1 MVPAEAQRDT
11 FAIVGGTPSV
21 SRREVQWTIV
31 LRPMRGVHIHI
42 ALATVL
48 PVSRYRVVHSVQH
61 ALNGVR
67 VQSVAQVGAFLIQAV
82 AQFLVG
88 RVDPMFVPICAH
100 FGQQKVP

>member
-31 LRPMRGVHIHI
+31 LRPMRGV
-42 ALATVL
+42 
-48 PVSRYRVVHSVQH
+48 
-61 ALNGVR
+61 
-67 VQSVAQVGAFLIQAV
+67 QSVAQVGAFLIQAV

-88 RVDPMFVPICAH
+88 RVAPMFVPICAH

>member
-1 MVPAEAQRDT
+1 
-11 FAIVGGTPSV
+11 
-21 SRREVQWTIV
+21 
-31 LRPMRGVHIHI
+31 MRGVHIHI

-88 RVDPMFVPICAH
+88 RVAPMFVPICAH

>member
-1 MVPAEAQRDT
+1 M

-21 SRREVQWTIV
+21 SCGEVQWTIV
-31 LRPMRGVHIHI
+31 LRPVWGMCVHI

-67 VQSVAQVGAFLIQAV
+67 VQSVAQVGVFLMQAMP
-82 AQFLVG
+82 QFLVG
-88 RVDPMFVPICAH
+88 WVTPVFVPICAG
-100 FGQQKVP
+100 FG